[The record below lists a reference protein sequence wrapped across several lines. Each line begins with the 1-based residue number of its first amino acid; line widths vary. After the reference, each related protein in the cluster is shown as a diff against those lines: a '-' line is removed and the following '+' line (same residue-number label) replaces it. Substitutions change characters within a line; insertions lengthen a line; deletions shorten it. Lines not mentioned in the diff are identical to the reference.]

1 MSEHRHLES
10 ASLEIRFKRAYVI
23 YSAVYRCIGRR
34 NRGGTGCIENSTI
47 VNVGLRLQ
55 WVEVTAS
62 TCIMTRLQP
71 CNAARKLATRC
82 TLPIGTLFR
91 RVRYTS
97 VAARFTT
104 PPLPTPPSLPYIAA
118 TVVTTVVQ
126 SPPASPVAISIH
138 PTMLGRYVFRTWH
151 AILTDFFPIRS
162 NFTSVNNPSE
172 WIGSCNTLQL
182 CLRVNFFFP
191 FSVFIPFVD
200 IGTASNRIRMYK
212 WKFPRIDI

>member
-1 MSEHRHLES
+1 MRRASSLRDAHCQSERCFVALDTR
-10 ASLEIRFKRAYVI
+10 ASQLD
-23 YSAVYRCIGRR
+23 SP
-34 NRGGTGCIENSTI
+34 
-47 VNVGLRLQ
+47 
-55 WVEVTAS
+55 
-62 TCIMTRLQP
+62 QP
-71 CNAARKLATRC
+71 L
-82 TLPIGTLFR
+82 
-91 RVRYTS
+91 
-97 VAARFTT
+97 
-104 PPLPTPPSLPYIAA
+104 LPTPPSLPYIAA

-200 IGTASNRIRMYK
+200 IGTASNRIRMHK